1 MTAETEFLG
10 RWRKDEPI
18 YAAWGRFVGATLS
31 DAIRGRVAPTK
42 LELFLKLPVIPR
54 VKERDSILQ
63 KAFYRGK
70 NYQNPYD
77 DIEDK
82 VGLRFVVLLT
92 EDIRTIEAAVKEAPQ
107 WVASV
112 ARDFEQERDARPYEF
127 DYQSLHYVVRSTL
140 PFEFEGCAIPAD
152 IPCEVQ
158 IRTLLQHAYSE
169 LTHDTIYKPNIR
181 ATPVLKRTAAKSM
194 ALIEATSDY
203 FSSVNK
209 TIQQVL
215 ADTKKVA
222 EFLSSK
228 YAAISSTAPADSP
241 LNSLLIDHYRAQL
254 GSAYEAD
261 FESWWSS
268 KKFLAEIIASRRK
281 NEALYRTPSILLVYF
296 CVSVAPTL
304 AKQDS
309 PLTDKELQPI
319 YSDLGLALSGA

>member
-1 MTAETEFLG
+1 MTAETEFLD
-10 RWRKDEPI
+10 RWRKDDPI
-18 YAAWGRFVGATLS
+18 YAAWGRFVGAKLS

-42 LELFLKLPVIPR
+42 LDLFLKLPVVPR
-54 VKERDSILQ
+54 VKEQNSILQ

-70 NYQNPYD
+70 SYQNPYEE
-77 DIEDK
+77 IEDK

-92 EDIRTIEAAVKEAPQ
+92 EDIRTIEAALKEAPD
-107 WVASV
+107 WVASM
-112 ARDFEQERDARPYEF
+112 ARDFEQERENRPYEF
-127 DYQSLHYVVRSTL
+127 NYQSLHYVVRSKL
-140 PFEFEGCAIPAD
+140 PFEFEGCQIPAD
-152 IPCEVQ
+152 IPCEIQ

-181 ATPVLKRTAAKSM
+181 ATPILKRTAAKSM

-209 TIQQVL
+209 VIQQVL

-228 YAAISSTAPADSP
+228 YAAITSTAPDDTP
-241 LNSLLIDHYRAQL
+241 LNSLLIDHYRTQL
-254 GSAYEAD
+254 SATFESD
-261 FESWWSS
+261 FEFWWNT
-268 KKFLAEIIASRRK
+268 KTFLAEIIASRCE
-281 NEALYRTPSILLVYF
+281 NTSLYRTPSVLLVYF

-309 PLTDKELQPI
+309 PLTEQELQPI
-319 YSDLGLALSGA
+319 YSDLGLALNGG